1 MEKKYESFIDLA
13 PGYESVIDL
22 DSDKDAEFWSRY
34 IVTDD
39 MVAAV
44 RILGKTLRPDEV
56 KEDVWHFWL
65 KGSYGTGKTYAAIVL
80 KHLLQD
86 DYSTVEQFLNGN
98 TKFADVK
105 DRFLGARKKGA
116 YPVKF
121 RSGECLQLNTSNKLL
136 FQIEQ
141 SIRDVLKENGYS
153 YTGGNSLIKSVQT
166 AVKTFKSS
174 LSEQFDDGA
183 FPEYW
188 STYNSYDDFAELI
201 EAGDVD
207 ACSQAQEILEALNI
221 GLATDLDTFKAWVK
235 DVFAGN
241 PELSKTGIFIIWDEF
256 TEYIRHNDL
265 DIIQQL
271 SLFSQDQPLYILYVM
286 HEFPGLFSE
295 DVTAGMGKADARFHK
310 IDISITDST
319 TRQLIKDSIVVKDGM
334 KSNWSDICDDLYG
347 TISDSAGMFMGDL
360 DEDIDVKDLKA
371 IFPIHP
377 MTLELVTKVAGIAA
391 AGRSIFKFLKS
402 SDDEGFRTYI
412 HNNGYYD
419 WRWVTADY
427 LWDYY
432 FVNNSGGKKTLTKM
446 AEDCLKHYTC
456 VADKISDEK
465 ALRVFKAA
473 MLLLATVGSSQSM
486 KKSKGSKGI
495 QATQKVLEN
504 CFCGAIDK
512 DSLDAYLESLSSDPM
527 NVLVLAPDLH
537 DGHRIELP
545 YSGSGGELDAEIQSI
560 KSASPVS
567 ALFETD
573 KPFGGLLK
581 KQFAPEEK
589 AVVKRLILKTCWG
602 GSTQKIQN
610 SFIALQKDVTKTN
623 HKFGLLVVAASTA
636 DEIKKAITTAETL
649 VKSESSNRILI
660 CVMSYTLPQET
671 IDQYYEFMAN
681 ASLAQKSNKTVN
693 ANNYTAQADE
703 IISTWVPTALGK
715 GMTVIYD
722 GKTSSTYMNKGVLS
736 TFEKAVFKMFP
747 NAPENIIKKVTLYKS
762 VSVAPAYYA
771 VSRTTLQTKS
781 AANDKQKNFNQQW
794 QDCVDILR
802 DNDENVWDAASVEEI
817 IAMSETKIGRAMSAL
832 CSHLNKQLT
841 NGTVFLPDLWEGIQ
855 SELGYYDTG
864 VCCYLLGFVFR
875 FYKGKFTWHDGNNA
889 HKLDEDTIPTM
900 IVAMCSGKG
909 AGMKLSSESDV
920 EKRFKTLTQ
929 RVFDLNADEI
939 GDVYECRKNV
949 KVHITKSGYPV
960 WAVKYLDDNEFS
972 GVKSAECEIVDK
984 YIEYIL
990 EIGSQADVM
999 EEIVALFKP
1008 NVKAY
1013 TQVLS
1018 GLLKDKAKMSAG
1030 LQAYIFEKSSDAKD
1044 ICDKYGFT
1052 ANDLITMLSKSLE
1065 EEIWQW
1071 REEKVTEVI
1080 RKLVLD
1086 LLLVGIVNKAIDGSA
1101 MSVEKIKETLSNYL
1115 GYIKVPGCVYSDL
1128 PNEWAKTVQ
1137 RLYDISINKWVSY
1150 SEDEKKLVLKELEQY
1165 CADAI
1170 ENIGNP
1176 LDVLKKYI
1184 QKKGLGS
1191 FSDAEYQA
1199 ILTSLPK
1206 EPFTQTESNF
1216 KANINKK
1223 IEELGY
1229 TKKVRTLQNTW
1240 KNSTGYDSIKDWTDH
1255 FHMPAAWVCPE
1266 LSAAFATL
1274 RAVESNERVDISR
1287 VENAITDLRSADL
1300 SVMVDTGAIDQ
1311 LFIINI
1317 SSEKYL
1323 ARLLPLK
1330 ESLYKKISAKYKN
1343 PNAWP
1348 SNIVNIRKI
1357 VEDDVM
1363 NAVKAEAKN
1372 RAAKMSEAEL
1382 RSIIETLLENSSEAC
1397 LLFVDK

>member
-13 PGYESVIDL
+13 PGYESVIKL
-22 DSDKDAEFWSRY
+22 DSDSDADFWSRY

-39 MVAAV
+39 MVTAV
-44 RILGKTLRPDEV
+44 KILGKTLRPDS
-56 KEDVWHFWL
+56 KEDIYHFWL

-80 KHLLQD
+80 KHLLED
-86 DYSTVEQFLNGN
+86 DYGVVDHFLSGN

-105 DRFLGARKKGA
+105 DRFLGARKKGP

-121 RSGECLQLNTSNKLL
+121 RSGECLQLNTSNKFL

-141 SIRDVLKENGYS
+141 SIRDVLKENGYA
-153 YTGGNSLIKSVQT
+153 YTGGNSLIKSVQN
-166 AVKTFKSS
+166 AAKTFKSS
-174 LSEQFDDGA
+174 LSEQFDEGA

-188 STYNSYDDFAELI
+188 GTYGSYDEFADKI
-201 EAGDVD
+201 DIGDVD

-221 GLATDLDTFKAWVK
+221 GLATDLETFKEWVK

-241 PELSKTGIFIIWDEF
+241 PGLAKTGIFIIWDEF

-271 SLFSQDQPLYILYVM
+271 SLFSQEQPLYIIYVM

-295 DVTAGMGKADARFHK
+295 AVEAGMGKADARFHK

-319 TRQLIKDSIVVKDGM
+319 TRQLIKDSILIKDGM
-334 KSNWSDICDDLYG
+334 KSNWNDVCDDLYG
-347 TISDSAGMFMGDL
+347 TISDSASIFMGDL
-360 DEDIDVKDLKA
+360 DEDIDASDLKS

-412 HNNGYYD
+412 HDNGYYD

-432 FVNNSGGKKTLTKM
+432 FVNNAGGKKTMTKM
-446 AEDCLKHYTC
+446 AEDCLKHYAH

-512 DSLDAYLESLSSDPM
+512 ASLDAYLESLSSDPL

-545 YSGSGGELDAEIQSI
+545 YSGSGGELDAEIKSI
-560 KSASPVS
+560 KSASPIS
-567 ALFETD
+567 TLFETD

-610 SFIALQKDVTKTN
+610 SFVTLQKDIAKTN
-623 HKFGLLVVAASTA
+623 HKFGLLVVAGSTA
-636 DEIKKAITTAETL
+636 DEIKKATATAETL
-649 VKSESSNRILI
+649 VKADDTNRVMVA
-660 CVMSYTLPQET
+660 VMSYTLPQET

-715 GMTVIYD
+715 GMTVVYG
-722 GKTSSTYMNKGVLS
+722 GKTSPTFMNKGVIS

-747 NAPENIIKKVTLYKS
+747 NAPESIIKKVTLYKS
-762 VSVAPAYYA
+762 VSSAPAYYA

-802 DNDENVWDAASVEEI
+802 DNDENVWDATSIDEI
-817 IAMSETKIGRAMSAL
+817 IAMSETKIGRSMSAL

-841 NGTVFLPDLWEGIQ
+841 NGTVFLPDLWDGIQ
-855 SELGYYDTG
+855 TELGYYDTG
-864 VCCYLLGFVFR
+864 VCCYLLGFVFK
-875 FYKGKFTWHDGNNA
+875 FFAGKFTWHDGNNA

-929 RVFDLNADEI
+929 RVFGLNADEI

-949 KVHITKSGYPV
+949 KVHITKSGYPI
-960 WAVKYLDDNEFS
+960 WAVKYIDDNEFS
-972 GVKSAECEIVDK
+972 GVKAAICEISEK

-990 EIGSQADVM
+990 EIGSQTDAM

-1030 LQAYIFEKSSDAKD
+1030 LQAFIFEKSPDAEQ
-1044 ICDKYGFT
+1044 ICNTYGFS
-1052 ANDLITMLSKSLE
+1052 ANDLVTMLSKSME

-1086 LLLVGIVNKAIDGSA
+1086 LLLVGIVNNAIDGSA
-1101 MSVEKIKETLSNYL
+1101 MSVEKIKDTLSNYL
-1115 GYIKVPGCVYSDL
+1115 GYIKVPGCVYADM
-1128 PNEWAKTVQ
+1128 PDKWAKAVQ
-1137 RLYDISINKWVSY
+1137 RLYDISINKWVGY
-1150 SEDEKKLVLKELEQY
+1150 TEDEKRDVLKELEQY

-1170 ENIGNP
+1170 ENISNP
-1176 LDVLKKYI
+1176 LEALKKYI

-1191 FSDAEYQA
+1191 FSDAEYQD

-1223 IEELGY
+1223 IEDLGY
-1229 TKKVRTLQNTW
+1229 TKKVRTLQNAWT
-1240 KNSTGYDSIKDWTDH
+1240 NGTGYDSIKSWTDH
-1255 FHMPAAWVCPE
+1255 FHMPATWVCPE

-1274 RAVESNERVDISR
+1274 RAVESNERIDIIR
-1287 VENAITDLRSADL
+1287 VENAITDLQDSDL
-1300 SVMVDTGAIDQ
+1300 SIMVDSSAIDR

-1317 SSEKYL
+1317 ASEKYL
-1323 ARLLPLK
+1323 SRLLPLK
-1330 ESLYKKISAKYKN
+1330 DSLYKKISAKYKN
-1343 PNAWP
+1343 PNVWP
-1348 SNIVNIRKI
+1348 SNIVSIRKI

-1363 NAVKAEAKN
+1363 GAVKAEAKS
-1372 RAAKMSEAEL
+1372 RAAQMPEEEL
-1382 RSIIETLLENSSEAC
+1382 RSRIAKLLESSSEAC
-1397 LLFVDK
+1397 LFFADK